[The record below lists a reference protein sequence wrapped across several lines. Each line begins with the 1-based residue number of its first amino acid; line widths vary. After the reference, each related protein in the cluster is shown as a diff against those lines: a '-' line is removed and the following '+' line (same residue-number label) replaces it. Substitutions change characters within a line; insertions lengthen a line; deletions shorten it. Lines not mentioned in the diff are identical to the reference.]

1 MSLSTTNRQAT
12 PTTISTTVSVYAD
25 DEIEINERKNAAGQ
39 AVSRPIVLIRA
50 MGMFHVYVYQQL
62 LRATTSPTVMA
73 FGNDSHFL
81 FVIFVEQEMCYLG
94 WPHSNRTT
102 NEAIVCMLCI
112 AVQPSNESYFELW
125 ILNWLTHSQASTH
138 SCPTVV
144 AHSLRHTCATNIH
157 SWTKLPMNELDEAE
171 HTTQTCNPDVFGLL
185 FVRGLFH
192 MSHNIAQAHGNR
204 RRTCV
209 RMQLTGVV
217 LKRDNTMSVCVHC
230 RRPHECVCVCLCLY
244 TAHCLN

>member
-12 PTTISTTVSVYAD
+12 PTTISTTDFVYAD
-25 DEIEINERKNAAGQ
+25 DEIEINERKKNAAGQ

-50 MGMFHVYVYQQL
+50 MGMYHVYQQL

-112 AVQPSNESYFELW
+112 AVQPSNESCFELW
-125 ILNWLTHSQASTH
+125 ILNRLTHLTPHSQASTH
-138 SCPTVV
+138 SYV
-144 AHSLRHTCATNIH
+144 
-157 SWTKLPMNELDEAE
+157 
-171 HTTQTCNPDVFGLL
+171 Q
-185 FVRGLFH
+185 
-192 MSHNIAQAHGNR
+192 Q
-204 RRTCV
+204 
-209 RMQLTGVV
+209 
-217 LKRDNTMSVCVHC
+217 
-230 RRPHECVCVCLCLY
+230 
-244 TAHCLN
+244 